1 MYAFTAS
8 RWQVATYLFGVALFS
23 ISFLVFLNST
33 VSFVITDRIGRKHGV
48 GDAVGTLGFADE
60 LVALVGCPLWGMV
73 SDRVGVAKV
82 AVVGYAIVALSLF
95 LFVQASN
102 VYPQLLLGRLLFA
115 LGASATTTMVTA
127 VLPAMTH
134 VLDRSPDAEPITSP
148 SRGPNGHNIAP
159 SISSEL
165 TITPAR
171 LNSASSHP
179 SIGSA
184 ATPENSAAST
194 SNLAGLVGM
203 FTGLGAL
210 LALGVFLPLPA
221 RFQKSGVA
229 PSEAVEYSFY
239 VVGSVAFV
247 VAFACMIGLRDLP
260 GEENKS
266 WGNLFVVKQKDD
278 STSSGPM
285 LPYPRLLLDSLTL
298 GLRDANIGL
307 GYLGGFVARA
317 SSVAI
322 SLFIPLFANAYF
334 IEHGDCKPGDGKT
347 SDDVKRNCR
356 RAYLVASALTGTSQ
370 LIALLCAPVFG
381 YLAGRYK
388 KYHQPLILAT
398 LSGIAGYIAL
408 GLVKSPDPSSE
419 DGSAGI
425 FFIVALLGISQIG
438 AIVCSLGLLG
448 RGIQNDEADMD
459 DDATNEQGED
469 YPSGSF
475 DVSTH
480 IQSAPPSGLRHA
492 AHHLDP
498 EATPVPSSSPN
509 AASPRDPLLG
519 GGNSATSTPPRRH
532 LGTRNSSGNSSNNSN
547 GTTIPPGSNAH
558 HYSESSP
565 LLPSHFRRLPPPSP
579 NRSSSRA
586 HLKGSIAGVY
596 SLAGG
601 AGILILTKLGGLM
614 FDRLDR
620 GAPFFVMAAFNVVLL
635 AAVVASAVGRAVRG
649 WRTRV
654 VMP

>member
-1 MYAFTAS
+1 MYAFTAN
-8 RWQVATYLFGVALFS
+8 RWQIATYLFGVALFS

-33 VSFVITDRIGRKHGV
+33 LSFVITNRIGLEHGV

-134 VLDRSPDAEPITSP
+134 VDRLPPPAAGQASPG
-148 SRGPNGHNIAP
+148 RGANGHNITP

-171 LNSASSHP
+171 LNSTSSHH
-179 SIGSA
+179 A
-184 ATPENSAAST
+184 ARTTPENSAAST

-210 LALGVFLPLPA
+210 LALAVFLPLPA
-221 RFQKSGVA
+221 RFQKRGVG

-239 VVGSVAFV
+239 IVGA
-247 VAFACMIGLRDLP
+247 VAFAVAIACMFGLRNLP
-260 GEENKS
+260 GEEHKS
-266 WGNLFVVKQKDD
+266 WRNLFAVKEKDE
-278 STSSGPM
+278 SSNGPM
-285 LPYPRLLLDSLTL
+285 LPYPRLLLDSVLL
-298 GLRDANIGL
+298 GLGDANIGL

-334 IEHGDCKPGDGKT
+334 IEHGDCKPGDGRT

-356 RAYLVASALTGTSQ
+356 RAYLIASALTGTSQ
-370 LIALLCAPVFG
+370 LVALICAPIFG

-388 KYHQPLILAT
+388 KHNQPLILAT
-398 LSGIAGYIAL
+398 LAGIAGYIAF
-408 GLVKSPDPSSE
+408 GLLKSPDPSSE
-419 DGSAGI
+419 DGSAGV
-425 FFIVALLGISQIG
+425 FFIVTLLGISQIG
-438 AIVCSLGLLG
+438 SIVCSLGLLG
-448 RGIQNDEADMD
+448 RGIQGDEAEV
-459 DDATNEQGED
+459 DAAEQED
-469 YPSGSF
+469 GQQQG
-475 DVSTH
+475 VHTSTH
-480 IQSAPPSGLRHA
+480 ISAAPASASR
-492 AHHLDP
+492 AHLTHLDP
-498 EATPVPSSSPN
+498 EATP
-509 AASPRDPLLG
+509 
-519 GGNSATSTPPRRH
+519 
-532 LGTRNSSGNSSNNSN
+532 
-547 GTTIPPGSNAH
+547 
-558 HYSESSP
+558 SSP
-565 LLPSHFRRLPPPSP
+565 LLPSHFRRLPPS
-579 NRSSSRA
+579 SLASSRA

-614 FDRLDR
+614 FDKLDP
-620 GAPFFVMAAFNVVLL
+620 GAPFFVMAGFNALLL
-635 AAVVASAVGRAVRG
+635 AATAGNVAKKAVRG
-649 WRTRV
+649 YRTRII
-654 VMP
+654 MP

>member
-1 MYAFTAS
+1 MFAFTAS

-33 VSFVITDRIGRKHGV
+33 LSFVITDRIGRDHGV

-134 VLDRSPDAEPITSP
+134 LDRLPPADLTSP
-148 SRGPNGHNIAP
+148 ARGTNGHNIAP

-171 LNSASSHP
+171 LNSASSHH
-179 SIGSA
+179 SVRT
-184 ATPENSAAST
+184 TPENSAAST

-203 FTGLGAL
+203 FTGFGAL

-221 RFQKSGVA
+221 RFQKSGIA

-239 VVGSVAFV
+239 VVGTVAFV
-247 VAFACMIGLRDLP
+247 VAIACMFGLRNLP
-260 GEENKS
+260 GEEHKS
-266 WGNLFVVKQKDD
+266 WRNLFVVKEKDD
-278 STSSGPM
+278 SSNGPM
-285 LPYPRLLLDSLTL
+285 LPYPRLLLDSLVL
-298 GLRDANIGL
+298 GLSDANIGL

-334 IEHGDCKPGDGKT
+334 ISHGDCKPGDGKT

-356 RAYLVASALTGTSQ
+356 RAYLIASALTGTSQ
-370 LIALLCAPVFG
+370 LVALICAPIFG

-388 KYHQPLILAT
+388 KHNQPLILAA
-398 LSGIAGYIAL
+398 LAGIAGYIAF
-408 GLVKSPDPSSE
+408 GLLKSPDPSSE
-419 DGSAGI
+419 DGSAGV
-425 FFIVALLGISQIG
+425 FFVVALLGISQIG
-438 AIVCSLGLLG
+438 SIVCSLGLLG
-448 RGIQNDEADMD
+448 RGIQGDEAEVDAAED
-459 DDATNEQGED
+459 DDDQRGFQT
-469 YPSGSF
+469 
-475 DVSTH
+475 STH
-480 IQSAPPSGLRHA
+480 IQAAPASASRSHLT
-492 AHHLDP
+492 HLDP
-498 EATPVPSSSPN
+498 EATPVPSPPV
-509 AASPRDPLLG
+509 ASASLRDPLLG
-519 GGNSATSTPPRRH
+519 GTSSAASTPPPPIN
-532 LGTRNSSGNSSNNSN
+532 RNSSGS
-547 GTTIPPGSNAH
+547 G
-558 HYSESSP
+558 YSESSP
-565 LLPSHFRRLPPPSP
+565 LLPSHFRRLPPS
-579 NRSSSRA
+579 SLASSRA

-601 AGILILTKLGGLM
+601 AGILVLTKLGGLM
-614 FDRLDR
+614 FDKLDA
-620 GAPFFVMAAFNVVLL
+620 GAPFFVMAGFNAILL
-635 AAVVASAVGRAVRG
+635 VATVGNAGQKVVRG
-649 WRTRV
+649 YRTRI

>member
-33 VSFVITDRIGRKHGV
+33 LSFVITDRIGRKHGV

-134 VLDRSPDAEPITSP
+134 VLDRPSDADPASP
-148 SRGPNGHNIAP
+148 SRDPDGNNIAP

-171 LNSASSHP
+171 LNPASSHP
-179 SIGSA
+179 SIRS
-184 ATPENSAAST
+184 TPGNSAAST

-247 VAFACMIGLRDLP
+247 VAFACMIGLRHLP
-260 GEENKS
+260 GEEDKS
-266 WGNLFVVKQKDD
+266 WRGLFTVKQKDD
-278 STSSGPM
+278 STSAPI
-285 LPYPRLLLDSLTL
+285 LPYPRLLLESLTL
-298 GLRDANIGL
+298 GLSDANIGL

-388 KYHQPLILAT
+388 RYHQPLILAT
-398 LSGIAGYIAL
+398 LSGVAGYIAL
-408 GLVKSPDPSSE
+408 GLLKSPDPQSE
-419 DGSAGI
+419 DGSAGV

-448 RGIQNDEADMD
+448 RGIQGDEEDLD
-459 DDATNEQGED
+459 DDAATDENER
-469 YPSGSF
+469 PSGGF
-475 DVSTH
+475 DISTH
-480 IQSAPPSGLRHA
+480 IQGAPPSGFRHA

-498 EATPVPSSSPN
+498 DVTPVPSPN
-509 AASPRDPLLG
+509 VASPRDPLLG
-519 GGNSATSTPPRRH
+519 GGGTSATSTPPRRH
-532 LGTRNSSGNSSNNSN
+532 LGTRNSSGGSSSNNSN
-547 GTTIPPGSNAH
+547 GAPSGGGH
-558 HYSESSP
+558 GYYSESSP
-565 LLPSHFRRLPPPSP
+565 LLPSHFRRLPPSR
-579 NRSSSRA
+579 NRSSNRA

-614 FDRLDR
+614 FDRIDP
-620 GAPFFVMAAFNVVLL
+620 GAPFFVMAAFNVILL
-635 AAVVASAVGRAVRG
+635 AAVVASATRRVVKG
-649 WRTRV
+649 WRTRI

>member
-1 MYAFTAS
+1 MFAFTAS

-33 VSFVITDRIGRKHGV
+33 VSFVITDRIGRDHGV

-60 LVALVGCPLWGMV
+60 LVALVGCPVWGMV

-134 VLDRSPDAEPITSP
+134 ASTRPPLAEIMSPGRDAN
-148 SRGPNGHNIAP
+148 GGHNITP

-171 LNSASSHP
+171 LNSASSYHSVQP
-179 SIGSA
+179 TTPQASA
-184 ATPENSAAST
+184 TST

-203 FTGLGAL
+203 FTGFGAL
-210 LALGVFLPLPA
+210 LALAVFLPLPA
-221 RFQKSGVA
+221 RFQKSGVS
-229 PSEAVEYSFY
+229 PSESVEYSFY
-239 VVGSVAFV
+239 IVGTVAFV
-247 VAFACMIGLRDLP
+247 VALACMFGLRNLP
-260 GEENKS
+260 GEEHKS
-266 WGNLFVVKQKDD
+266 WRNLFVVKEKDE
-278 STSSGPM
+278 SGPAPM
-285 LPYPRLLLDSLTL
+285 LSYPRLLLDSLIL
-298 GLRDANIGL
+298 GLKDANIGL

-334 IEHGDCKPGDGKT
+334 ISHGDCKPGDGKT
-347 SDDVKRNCR
+347 SDDVKRHCR
-356 RAYLVASALTGTSQ
+356 EAYLIASALTGTSQ
-370 LIALLCAPVFG
+370 LVALICAPVFG

-388 KYHQPLILAT
+388 KHNLPLILAAVA
-398 LSGIAGYIAL
+398 GIAGYIAF
-408 GLVKSPDPSSE
+408 GLLKTPTWRAKD
-419 DGSAGI
+419 DGSPGV

-448 RGIQNDEADMD
+448 RGITGDEEEI
-459 DDATNEQGED
+459 DAAEEEEEQRQRDAGFQI
-469 YPSGSF
+469 G
-475 DVSTH
+475 TH
-480 IQSAPPSGLRHA
+480 IQSAPVSASRHLSR
-492 AHHLDP
+492 HLDP
-498 EATPVPSSSPN
+498 DATPVPSPSV
-509 AASPRDPLLG
+509 ASASLRDPLLG
-519 GGNSATSTPPRRH
+519 NSSATSIPTPPIN
-532 LGTRNSSGNSSNNSN
+532 RNSSSS
-547 GTTIPPGSNAH
+547 GSG
-558 HYSESSP
+558 YGESSP
-565 LLPSHFRRLPPPSP
+565 LLPSHFRRLPPS
-579 NRSSSRA
+579 SLASSRA

-614 FDRLDR
+614 FDDLDP
-620 GAPFFVMAAFNVVLL
+620 GAPFFVMAAFNAILL
-635 AAVVASAVGRAVRG
+635 IAVVGTATRKTVKEY
-649 WRTRV
+649 RTRI

>member
-1 MYAFTAS
+1 MFAFTAS
-8 RWQVATYLFGVALFS
+8 RRQVATYLFGVALFS

-134 VLDRSPDAEPITSP
+134 VASRPPEPDLLSP

-171 LNSASSHP
+171 LNSSASSHP
-179 SIGSA
+179 PIRT
-184 ATPENSAAST
+184 TPGNSAAST

-221 RFQKSGVA
+221 RFQKSGIE
-229 PSEAVEYSFY
+229 PSKAVEYSFY

-247 VAFACMIGLRDLP
+247 VAFACMLGLRNLP
-260 GEENKS
+260 GEENKG
-266 WGNLFVVKQKDD
+266 WRNLFAVKEKDE
-278 STSSGPM
+278 STSGPM
-285 LPYPRLLLDSLTL
+285 LPYPRLLLNSLAL
-298 GLRDANIGL
+298 GLRDTNIGL

-334 IEHGDCKPGDGKT
+334 IEHGYCKPGDGKT

-370 LIALLCAPVFG
+370 LVALLCAPLFG

-388 KYHQPLILAT
+388 KHNQPLILAT
-398 LSGIAGYIAL
+398 VSGIAGYIAF
-408 GLVKSPDPSSE
+408 GLLKSPDPQSE
-419 DGSAGI
+419 DGSAGV
-425 FFIVALLGISQIG
+425 FLIVALLGISQIG

-448 RGIQNDEADMD
+448 RGIQGDEADI
-459 DDATNEQGED
+459 DAADEQEEQS
-469 YPSGSF
+469 SGF
-475 DVSTH
+475 NVGTH
-480 IQSAPPSGLRHA
+480 IQSAPPSGYRHA
-492 AHHLDP
+492 AQHLDP
-498 EATPVPSSSPN
+498 EATPVPSSPN
-509 AASPRDPLLG
+509 IASPRDPLLG
-519 GGNSATSTPPRRH
+519 GGTSATSTPPHRP
-532 LGTRNSSGNSSNNSN
+532 LGTRNSSGGSNNA
-547 GTTIPPGSNAH
+547 GSAGGGA
-558 HYSESSP
+558 YSESSP
-565 LLPSHFRRLPPPSP
+565 LLPSHFRRLPPSGLAS
-579 NRSSSRA
+579 NRT

-614 FDRLDR
+614 FDRLDP
-620 GAPFFVMAAFNVVLL
+620 GAPFFVMAAFNAILL
-635 AAVVASAVGRAVRG
+635 AAVVANGLRKAVRG